1 MSVCSMPMKETANP
15 VAAPAVETRLVYAHG
30 LAAIVTLLISVTFG
44 ILASLEL
51 LLPDLAGNHVWLS
64 WGRLRYDHTQGI
76 MLGWLGNAFFAF
88 LYHAV
93 PLLTGR
99 PVTSVRLGQW
109 IFGLWNFAVVA
120 PGWILVL
127 AGFSQ
132 PLEWAEFPIVV
143 DVFVV
148 LALVLAIVQFLPPF
162 FWRGL
167 EDLYVSSWY
176 VIGALV
182 FTLAGLPHGQLR
194 ARVCPRG
201 ARRRLQRTVDS

>member
-1 MSVCSMPMKETANP
+1 MESPK
-15 VAAPAVETRLVYAHG
+15 VETRLVYARG

-44 ILASLEL
+44 FLAALEL
-51 LLPDLAGNHVWLS
+51 LVPDVVGHSAWLT

-76 MLGWLGNAFFAF
+76 MFGWLGNAFFAF

-99 PVTSVRLGQW
+99 SVTSERLGQW

-132 PLEWAEFPIVV
+132 PLEWAEFPLVT

-148 LALVLAIVQFLPPF
+148 LALILAIIQFLPPF

-176 VIGALV
+176 IIVGLV
-182 FTLAGLPHGQLR
+182 FTLLAY
-194 ARVCPRG
+194 
-201 ARRRLQRTVDS
+201 